1 MLFGSATQFLDAGGY
16 SLSVHQLAA
25 MAVAV
30 SQRNQLVP
38 SLKAKIGLP
47 VLPLEK

>member
-25 MAVAV
+25 IAKAV
-30 SQRNQLVP
+30 SQRNQFVP
-38 SLKAKIGLP
+38 SLKAKMGLP
-47 VLPLEK
+47 ALPFEK